1 MFTVKRPAI
10 VVMLILLLVLTGYVN
25 HNLTKRASS
34 RVSSEYQQYE
44 EVELAKEKQVEND
57 LVAAISEG
65 KEDELEIIDS
75 KDEKEEE
82 EDEANSAVDELV
94 ESTEGDIS
102 ETISSEQNLQSKN
115 YFVEQRLSRDKL
127 RANLVDRLNEI
138 VNNENSSQEMVT
150 DAQKKIMKIG
160 ELSEKELTIEG
171 LIKAKGFNEAL
182 VFLTETDAK
191 IVVDADQLTE
201 QDVIKILDIVINETD
216 LDASNIKIM
225 EKN

>member
-44 EVELAKEKQVEND
+44 EMELAKEKQVEND

>member
-44 EVELAKEKQVEND
+44 EVELAKEKQAEND

-82 EDEANSAVDELV
+82 GDEANSAVDELV

>member
-44 EVELAKEKQVEND
+44 EVELAKEKQAEND

>member
-1 MFTVKRPAI
+1 QA
-10 VVMLILLLVLTGYVN
+10 
-25 HNLTKRASS
+25 
-34 RVSSEYQQYE
+34 
-44 EVELAKEKQVEND
+44 END

-160 ELSEKELTIEG
+160 ELSEKEFTIEG
-171 LIKAKGFNEAL
+171 LIK
-182 VFLTETDAK
+182 
-191 IVVDADQLTE
+191 
-201 QDVIKILDIVINETD
+201 
-216 LDASNIKIM
+216 
-225 EKN
+225 